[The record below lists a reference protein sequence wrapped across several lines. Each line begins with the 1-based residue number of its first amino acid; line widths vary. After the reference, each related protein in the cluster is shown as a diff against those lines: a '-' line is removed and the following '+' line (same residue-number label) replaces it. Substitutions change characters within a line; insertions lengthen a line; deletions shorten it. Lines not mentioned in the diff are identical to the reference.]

1 MVAQQWEIIL
11 VAPMVDDSQV
21 DGGQCMVQ
29 QCLTCC
35 RPMVDSNC
43 TAMVDKGYASGEVKG
58 NDSCTAIKKH
68 TRYGKKN
75 DKCKQI

>member
-1 MVAQQWEIIL
+1 
-11 VAPMVDDSQV
+11 
-21 DGGQCMVQ
+21 
-29 QCLTCC
+29 
-35 RPMVDSNC
+35 MVDSNC